1 MGKFI
6 KVQSHREISD
16 VIKCKG
22 CGKKHMAMIWPK
34 MPSTGKPRST
44 CCGSGSGANRRAVLA
59 ARTVL
64 VAGEMHYRCNK
75 CEEVLPPSSFYYFN
89 GRPNNYCKQCKK
101 EGIKNSPSQLKR
113 MRLVEQNKKKRASET
128 KTCKRCGETS
138 LKSSWP
144 RSPSGTMTVTCCR
157 QKERRKRDELIAS
170 GKSICTSCKKTKA
183 LSGFTL
189 DKKDRPHSWCKDCS
203 KAYMTNSGSREKRQR
218 LIEQTCDGTLNTKT
232 VGQLFGGYKQCPCCG
247 SEMKRK
253 DKHLDHI
260 KPLSKGGK
268 HSIYN
273 AIILCASC
281 NLSKGS
287 KGFSEWFRTIPNK
300 DAERFIYNLEGNNN
314 LSHIMKE
321 ALKCRQQVA

>member
-1 MGKFI
+1 MGKSVKI
-6 KVQSHREISD
+6 KSHREISD
-16 VIKCKG
+16 VIKCKA
-22 CGKKHMAMIWPK
+22 CGKKHMAMLWPK

-44 CCGSGSGANRRAVLA
+44 CCGSGSGANRISVFKDREVLFN
-59 ARTVL
+59 
-64 VAGEMHYRCNK
+64 GETYYRCNK
-75 CEEVLPPSSFYYFN
+75 CRAIKPPSDFYHAN
-89 GRPNNYCKQCKK
+89 EKPNSVCKPCKK
-101 EGIKNSPSQLKR
+101 EGIYNSPSSVKSR
-113 MRLVEQNKKKRASET
+113 EQAELNRRKASEET
-128 KTCKRCGETS
+128 KTCHRCGETS
-138 LKSSWP
+138 LVIDWP
-144 RSPSGTMTVTCCR
+144 RRPSGGLNETCCR
-157 QKERRKRDELIAS
+157 GRERRQREELIAS
-170 GKSICTSCKKTKA
+170 GRSICTSCKQTKSLKA
-183 LSGFTL
+183 FYVN
-189 DKKDRPHSWCKDCS
+189 KKGKPNSWCRDCS
-203 KAYMTNSGSREKRQR
+203 KAHMTNSGSREKRQR
-218 LIEQTCDGTLNTKT
+218 LIEQTCDGTLDRKT

-247 SEMKRK
+247 SEMKRN

-287 KGFSEWFRTIPNK
+287 KDFSEWFRTIPNK